1 MNCQRLRHTF
11 SRRLAENGLFVDSLA
26 KLLGHW
32 HLSSTQVYAHIY
44 DETLLQQFKEAMS
57 RLEPVAVDEW
67 SHVETG
73 ERPLIEVE
81 LAEMPDCRSKG
92 V

>member
-1 MNCQRLRHTF
+1 
-11 SRRLAENGLFVDSLA
+11 
-26 KLLGHW
+26 
-32 HLSSTQVYAHIY
+32 
-44 DETLLQQFKEAMS
+44 LQQFKEAMS

-67 SHVETG
+67 FHVETG

-81 LAEMPDCRSKG
+81 LAEMPDCSSNG

>member
-1 MNCQRLRHTF
+1 
-11 SRRLAENGLFVDSLA
+11 
-26 KLLGHW
+26 
-32 HLSSTQVYAHIY
+32 
-44 DETLLQQFKEAMS
+44 LQQFKEAMS

-67 SHVETG
+67 FYVETG

-81 LAEMPDCRSKG
+81 LAEMPDCSSNG

>member
-1 MNCQRLRHTF
+1 M
-11 SRRLAENGLFVDSLA
+11 
-26 KLLGHW
+26 
-32 HLSSTQVYAHIY
+32 
-44 DETLLQQFKEAMS
+44 QQFKEAMS

-67 SHVETG
+67 SHAETS

-81 LAEMPDCRSKG
+81 LAKMPDCGSKG